1 MRTAPVMAELWRAGR
16 RESIHRGHAVIVD
29 AGGQVIEA
37 WGDPS
42 QLIYP
47 RSSCKMLQGLPLLET
62 GAADALGLG
71 SEELA
76 LACASHSGGHIHT
89 NKVSAWL
96 ERLGLSE
103 ADLRCGAHVPSDKAA
118 RKDMRDSGDSPCQI
132 HNNCSG
138 KHAGFLTAATRL
150 GGDADYI
157 DPDHPVQKAALEAF
171 EAMTD
176 ETSPGFGIDGCS
188 APNHVC
194 TLTGLAKAM
203 AKFTVPEALGKARG
217 KAVTQLYQAMAT
229 HPDLIAGH
237 GRACTELGHAMKGR
251 GIVKTGAEGVYV
263 AIAKEKKLG
272 IALKIEDGTT
282 RASEAAIAALL
293 VRIGMLERD
302 DPAVQARINAPERNW
317 RKMHVGDLVTAE
329 TLFTG
334 SV

>member
-1 MRTAPVMAELWRAGR
+1 MQSAPILAELWRAGR

-29 AGGQVIEA
+29 AGGQVVEA
-37 WGDPS
+37 WGDPAA
-42 QLIYP
+42 LIYP

-62 GAADALGLG
+62 GAADAFGLG
-71 SEELA
+71 AQEIA
-76 LACASHSGGHIHT
+76 LACASHSGGHMHT
-89 NKVSAWL
+89 DRVSAWL
-96 ERLGLSE
+96 ETLGMNE

-118 RKDMRDSGDSPCQI
+118 RKEMRDTHASPDQT

-150 GGDADYI
+150 GGGSEYV

-171 EAMTD
+171 EEMTD

-188 APNHVC
+188 APNHIC
-194 TLTGLAKAM
+194 TLTGLARAM
-203 AKFTVPEALGKARG
+203 AKFTVPETLGAARG
-217 KAVTQLYQAMAT
+217 NAATRLYDAMAA
-229 HPDLIAGH
+229 HPDLIAGE

-251 GIVKTGAEGVYV
+251 GVVKTGAEGVYI
-263 AIAKEKKLG
+263 AILKEKKLG

-293 VRIGMLERD
+293 VRVGMLERG
-302 DPAVQARINAPERNW
+302 DPAVQARVNAAQTNW
-317 RKMHVGDLVTAE
+317 RKMHVGELVAAE

-334 SV
+334 AI